1 MCYNGCM
8 KKIEIPNS
16 LKELNSLFNQNGK
29 KLYVVG
35 GYIRNAL
42 LGFCET
48 DIDICG
54 EATYEEI
61 KKFLKNSIFSL
72 KLINEKLNTI
82 HIKSKVSEEEFEYS
96 PFRKE
101 IYDEGGNH
109 TPTKIEFITD
119 IKQDMLRRDFSCNSI
134 YYDLETNEIIDG
146 CDGVKDVLEHKIRTV
161 DLPQKTFDCD
171 GLRILRM
178 VRFCCELSFDIDEN
192 TFLVA
197 REKISQLKDIS
208 QERFN
213 KEIVSILFSDFKY
226 DSIKNPNCPKHGL
239 NLLCELGA
247 FGYVF
252 RQLAFEFGIEKL
264 NEILKNAFTETK
276 TNIPTIHRISA
287 FCYEILKALD
297 LEMNFENTE
306 KVLGQNGL
314 MLNKQEISTQAKI
327 LMAVEK
333 SFDLKNDEIPLFVQQ
348 NSENIVR
355 ILDFLRLLNLGD
367 NIRAVYK
374 IMKED
379 NVPMS
384 IRDLK
389 INGDDLIKN
398 FPKIKRTSY
407 SKIFERLLKE
417 CCYLPELNSKEN
429 LLKYVRSNLND

>member
-16 LKELNSLFNQNGK
+16 LKELNSLFYQNGK

-54 EATYEEI
+54 DATYEEV
-61 KKFLKNSIFSL
+61 KKILKNSIFSL

-82 HIKSKVSEEEFEYS
+82 HIKSTVSEEEFEYS

-101 IYDEGGNH
+101 IYGEGGNH
-109 TPTKIEFITD
+109 TPTKIEFISNIT
-119 IKQDMLRRDFSCNSI
+119 QDMLRRDFSCNSI
-134 YYDLETNEIIDG
+134 YYDLQTNEIIDG

-178 VRFCCELSFDIDEN
+178 IRFCCELSFDIDEN

-197 REKISQLKDIS
+197 KEKISYLKDIS

-226 DSIKNPNCPKHGL
+226 DSIKNPNCPKKGL

-252 RQLAFEFGIEKL
+252 RQLAFEFGVEKL
-264 NEILKNAFTETK
+264 NEILKNAFNTTK
-276 TNIPTIHRISA
+276 INIPTIHRISL
-287 FCYEILKALD
+287 FCYEVLKALN
-297 LEMNFENTE
+297 LEINYENTE

-314 MLNKQEISTQAKI
+314 MLNKQEILTQSKI
-327 LMAVEK
+327 LMAVDK
-333 SFDLKNDEIPLFVQQ
+333 SFNLKNEEIPLFVQQ
-348 NSENIVR
+348 NSENIIR
-355 ILDFLRLLNLGD
+355 ILDFLRLFSLGD
-367 NIRAVYK
+367 NIRSVYN

-384 IRDLK
+384 IKDLK

-398 FPKIKRTSY
+398 FPQIEKTSY
-407 SKIFERLLKE
+407 SKIFENLLRE

-429 LLKYVRSNLND
+429 LLKYVRSKYI